1 MLHDESDSSADE
13 YNYTETNVLLGY
25 ASKEAHDPIS
35 HLGGQP
41 QWIDP
46 AIPPPVKFVRC
57 EVCQDLMVLLLQLNA
72 DLPEYFPGH
81 ERRLYVWTCRRKT
94 CKRKKGSIRVL
105 RGVRT
110 SKILVPAEQENVNA
124 DAQSIMQSTQA
135 VTDLGEKLFGV
146 NRALGQ
152 TSNLP
157 PPNPF
162 TLSADVSS
170 SNPFST
176 TKCDTSPGTP
186 NTVIKSYESIPRL
199 TKNFAELFSTSDEL
213 TKQESSPSPETWP
226 LDLNF
231 PAAYPNFYL
240 VDADYETLD
249 AVKEPSDKI
258 RGLELD
264 EGGPS
269 CSRAEDANA
278 FESTIDKTF
287 QTFADRL
294 AQNPEQ
300 VIRYEFGGQPLL
312 YSKKDV
318 VGKLLSSGGAE
329 LAKVSLDSSVS
340 NRIPRCGLCNTERV
354 FELQLTPQA
363 ITELERGAYSI
374 DDGMDW
380 GTILIGVC
388 RIDCN
393 PHGVPSDAVGYVE
406 EWVGVQ
412 WEELSERK

>member
-1 MLHDESDSSADE
+1 MLLDESDSSADE
-13 YNYTETNVLLGY
+13 YSYTETNVLLGY

-46 AIPPPVKFVRC
+46 AMPPPVKFVRC

-110 SKILVPAEQENVNA
+110 SKILVPAELENVNA
-124 DAQSIMQSTQA
+124 DAQSLMQSTQA
-135 VTDLGEKLFGV
+135 VTDLGETLFGV
-146 NRALGQ
+146 NRAPGQ
-152 TSNLP
+152 TSNLSAA
-157 PPNPF
+157 NPF
-162 TLSADVSS
+162 TLSASVSS

-176 TKCDTSPGTP
+176 TKCESSPGPP
-186 NTVIKSYESIPRL
+186 NIVIKDNESIPRL
-199 TKNFAELFSTSDEL
+199 SKSFAELFTTSDDF
-213 TKQESSPSPETWP
+213 TKPESPPSPETWP
-226 LDLNF
+226 SDLKF

-249 AVKEPSDKI
+249 AVTEASDQI
-258 RGLELD
+258 RGLALD

-318 VGKLLSSGGAE
+318 VGKLLSSGGPD
-329 LAKVSLDSSVS
+329 LAKVSLDSSLS
-340 NRIPRCGLCNTERV
+340 NRIPRCALCKTERV

-363 ITELERGAYSI
+363 IAELERGAYSI

-388 RIDCN
+388 RSNCI
-393 PHGVPSDAVGYVE
+393 PHGVPSGEVGYVE
-406 EWVGVQ
+406 EWAGVQ